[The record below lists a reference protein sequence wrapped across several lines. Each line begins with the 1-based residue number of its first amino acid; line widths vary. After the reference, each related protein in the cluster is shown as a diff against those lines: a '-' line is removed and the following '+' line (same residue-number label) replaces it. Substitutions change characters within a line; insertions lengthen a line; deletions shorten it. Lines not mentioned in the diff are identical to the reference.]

1 MKRGKIGRDVTADDE
16 AEGSIRTCI
25 VTRAKLPPEEL
36 MRFVLGPGDV
46 VTPDL
51 RRKLPGRGVWVQAT
65 ALAVAE
71 AVKRKAFARGFK
83 APAIA
88 SPALADEVDVLLA
101 RDALQSLAMA
111 NKAGMVASGAFKVEG
126 DIARNLPAAIVEA
139 SDGSPD
145 GARKIFAAL
154 LRRWGDEA
162 KETPR
167 VELFASS
174 QLDLALGRT
183 NVIHAALRKGAA
195 SDAFL
200 ARCRRLARYRSGGMA
215 QGPAFERSE
224 ACDEPQGS
232 GGYDGQDMGS
242 ESAPGHGEADH
253 GSASDIS
260 TSKGTAPGS

>member
-1 MKRGKIGRDVTADDE
+1 VKRGKIGRDVTADDE